1 MVICFGLCFSW
12 LVSVGAKQREQES
25 HTSLRGIS
33 DHCIDGGGRDPFLS
47 AWAMFQS
54 LKHS

>member
-1 MVICFGLCFSW
+1 MVIGFGLCFSQF
-12 LVSVGAKQREQES
+12 VSVGVKQREQES

-33 DHCIDGGGRDPFLS
+33 DHCIHGGGRDPFLS
-47 AWAMFQS
+47 AWATFQS